1 MTTGK
6 SPSPD
11 LERRPRRVIRAFG
24 SAISDGVASRRKAP
38 NARDNTIRFL
48 TAVGFVLLAGTL
60 LLWLPWT
67 DGPGKS
73 TTLVDAV
80 FTAIAAFTGTFAI
93 VDTGDHWSAFGKV
106 VILVLIQVGGL
117 GFMVGASLLLT
128 ILRTGR
134 GSSSLQDAVVI
145 RDGSPALTV
154 RDAGQMSRA
163 IVRYTIVIELIGAVV
178 LGLRFS
184 RDMPLGTAMGHGVF
198 VSISSFCNAGFDL
211 SGGFRSLESYQ
222 SSYVVN
228 IAVIALIQAGALSYL
243 VFNDV
248 VRARR
253 WSRCSIDTRI
263 ILIGNGFLLAA
274 GAVVMFVSEWG
285 GILSGKGVHTR
296 FLISA
301 FQSASARSGGFQTV
315 DLSKANDGT
324 LFAYTGLMFIGGA
337 PGSTAGG
344 IKLTVAGVI
353 LISVIATLR
362 GENDVS
368 LMARRLPHTVIA
380 RALAIT
386 VTMGLSLFVV
396 ALMLTGTEH
405 RWGESPDFVRILF
418 DSASAL
424 GSSGLSSGILPTL
437 SGAGKVV
444 LCVAMVFG
452 KLGPLTLAYALQRR
466 QSSRR
471 YTLPETTVRMG

>member
-1 MTTGK
+1 M
-6 SPSPD
+6 
-11 LERRPRRVIRAFG
+11 IRAFG

-60 LLWLPWT
+60 VLWLPWT

-73 TTLVDAV
+73 TTLVNAI

-93 VDTGDHWSAFGKV
+93 VNTGDHWSAFGKV

-117 GFMVGASLLLT
+117 GFMVGASSCSRSCVPAGDLP
-128 ILRTGR
+128 
-134 GSSSLQDAVVI
+134 LQDAVVI

-163 IVRYTIVIELIGAVV
+163 IVRYTIVIELIGAVI

-184 RDMPLGTAMGHGVF
+184 QDMPFGTAMGHGVF
-198 VSISSFCNAGFDL
+198 VSISAFCNAGFDL

-263 ILIGNGFLLAA
+263 F
-274 GAVVMFVSEWG
+274 
-285 GILSGKGVHTR
+285 
-296 FLISA
+296 
-301 FQSASARSGGFQTV
+301 
-315 DLSKANDGT
+315 
-324 LFAYTGLMFIGGA
+324 
-337 PGSTAGG
+337 
-344 IKLTVAGVI
+344 
-353 LISVIATLR
+353 
-362 GENDVS
+362 
-368 LMARRLPHTVIA
+368 
-380 RALAIT
+380 
-386 VTMGLSLFVV
+386 
-396 ALMLTGTEH
+396 
-405 RWGESPDFVRILF
+405 
-418 DSASAL
+418 
-424 GSSGLSSGILPTL
+424 
-437 SGAGKVV
+437 
-444 LCVAMVFG
+444 
-452 KLGPLTLAYALQRR
+452 
-466 QSSRR
+466 
-471 YTLPETTVRMG
+471 

>member
-1 MTTGK
+1 
-6 SPSPD
+6 
-11 LERRPRRVIRAFG
+11 
-24 SAISDGVASRRKAP
+24 
-38 NARDNTIRFL
+38 
-48 TAVGFVLLAGTL
+48 
-60 LLWLPWT
+60 
-67 DGPGKS
+67 
-73 TTLVDAV
+73 
-80 FTAIAAFTGTFAI
+80 
-93 VDTGDHWSAFGKV
+93 
-106 VILVLIQVGGL
+106 
-117 GFMVGASLLLT
+117 MVGASLLLT

-368 LMARRLPHTVIA
+368 LMARR
-380 RALAIT
+380 
-386 VTMGLSLFVV
+386 
-396 ALMLTGTEH
+396 
-405 RWGESPDFVRILF
+405 
-418 DSASAL
+418 
-424 GSSGLSSGILPTL
+424 
-437 SGAGKVV
+437 
-444 LCVAMVFG
+444 
-452 KLGPLTLAYALQRR
+452 
-466 QSSRR
+466 
-471 YTLPETTVRMG
+471 